1 MRFIIYYDLETT
13 NFSIFNFL
21 TEIMDCYHCDSN
33 AVKLKCS
40 HCDSNIFRF
49 CSQECGIQAHED
61 HKVHCYDRDSVEQL
75 KTQLYL
81 AIDEMQDEQDINDAL
96 DVADELVT
104 HRDQAAKQEAHEI
117 IQAHVEDQ
125 GFVRIESLQEIGLTA
140 TEKAQR
146 QARRAAAR
154 EKRAKRRQTYLDKA
168 ELNRLKKTDD
178 ATTRAEQKAG
188 RRRRLAQKARER
200 AARYETSADKALQRG
215 ERAKARGQKPGL
227 RERWNKWRQQGDL
240 KRAEKYK
247 SQARTNLDKSDA
259 TMNSSDDE
267 SSGSSN

>member
-1 MRFIIYYDLETT
+1 
-13 NFSIFNFL
+13 
-21 TEIMDCYHCDSN
+21 MDCYHCDSN

-61 HKVHCYDRDSVEQL
+61 HKVHCYNRDSVEQL
-75 KTQLYL
+75 KTHLYL

-96 DVADELVT
+96 DVADDLVT

-140 TEKAQR
+140 TEKAER
-146 QARRAAAR
+146 QARRAAAA
-154 EKRAKRRQTYLDKA
+154 EERAKRRQERLDRA
-168 ELNRLKKTDD
+168 QMRRLRAADKKS
-178 ATTRAEQKAG
+178 TRQEQISG
-188 RRRRLAQKARER
+188 RRRRRAQKARER
-200 AARYETSADKALQRG
+200 AARYDTRADRALKRG
-215 ERAKARGQKPGL
+215 ERAKARAQKPGL
-227 RERWNKWRQQGDL
+227 RERWDKWRQQGDL

-247 SQARTNLDKSDA
+247 SQARTNLDKTDA